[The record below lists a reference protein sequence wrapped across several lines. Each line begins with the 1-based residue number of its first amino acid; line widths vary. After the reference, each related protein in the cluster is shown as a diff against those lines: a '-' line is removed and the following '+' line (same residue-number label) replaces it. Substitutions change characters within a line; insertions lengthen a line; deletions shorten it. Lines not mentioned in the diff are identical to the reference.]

1 MAQVL
6 RYPYDAITE
15 TTDYLQIDIQSA
27 TRTGLINRTPTFNT
41 FNNKVGG
48 IKSKEKQGS
57 LVNEG
62 TVLLPM
68 PSNIQDGNSVR
79 YADDSM
85 NGIVAAAVEGTKGA
99 MGIDLGNLPASFADA
114 KGRVNTAIQST
125 GLSLDRAGELARK
138 YLAAQ
143 AVNVFGANVTIDQI
157 LAREQG
163 EIFNPNME
171 LLFNGVTLRAFKF
184 SFKMTPRS
192 KKEAEQIR
200 AIIRTFKQNMAPKTE
215 SSNVKVFL
223 KTPNF
228 FELRYRKGNDDHPYL
243 HKFKQCALTD
253 ISVNYTGENIYATY
267 NDGSPISYIMD
278 LSFRELQPIYN
289 EDYGTKYTT
298 ISGTNDYTLGVGF

>member
-1 MAQVL
+1 MAVL

-41 FNNKVGG
+41 FNNKVGD
-48 IKSKEKQGS
+48 IKSRENQRS

-85 NGIVAAAVEGTKGA
+85 NGIVAAAVAGSADVMTGVQLADPSTWNASVTGAINTFVERSGLDVGTAK
-99 MGIDLGNLPASFADA
+99 NLLI
-114 KGRVNTAIQST
+114 K
-125 GLSLDRAGELARK
+125 SLAG
-138 YLAAQ
+138 Q
-143 AVNVFGANVTIDQI
+143 AVNVFGGNVTIDQI

-192 KKEAEQIR
+192 EKEANQIR
-200 AIIRTFKQNMAPKTE
+200 SIIRTFKQNMAPKTTG
-215 SSNVKVFL
+215 STNDKVFL

-289 EDYGTKYTT
+289 EDYKLQT
-298 ISGTNDYTLGVGF
+298 GVGF